1 LDGSKAEHTP
11 MLIVDKNGL
20 NGKIAHM
27 EQLPFLGDKQVL
39 VRFENGQQVLVPRE
53 MLLLQDGGY
62 YYLPVG
68 IEELRVDTTAYKHK
82 DATYAIAEDTDST
95 SDAPLHVIP
104 IVEEKVNVQKRLREV
119 GTVEIRKTV
128 HEHTEV
134 VDESLKSE
142 EVEITRV
149 AVNRLVEEPI
159 PIRNEGDTMIIS
171 LLEEVLV
178 IEKRLLLREE
188 VHIKKV
194 QTLLHEPQEV
204 LLREERVEIVRKP
217 NLEEISGTENKQ

>member
-1 LDGSKAEHTP
+1 VASSKAEGEP
-11 MLIVDKNGL
+11 VLIVDKNGL
-20 NGKIAHM
+20 HGKIDHV
-27 EQLPFLGDKQVL
+27 EQLPILGDKQVL
-39 VRFENGQQVLVPRE
+39 VQFENGQQVLVPRE
-53 MLLLQDGGY
+53 MLILQDGGH
-62 YYLPVG
+62 YYLPVS
-68 IEELRVDTTAYKHK
+68 IEELRVDTTVYKHK
-82 DATYAIAEDTDST
+82 DATNTIDTNTMYEDTDSR
-95 SDAPLHVIP
+95 SNAQLQVIP
-104 IVEEKVNVQKRLREV
+104 VVEEKINVQKRLHEV

-134 VDESLKSE
+134 VDELLKSE
-142 EVEITRV
+142 EVEVERV
-149 AVNRLVEEPI
+149 AVNRIVEEPI

-194 QTLLHEPQEV
+194 QTVVHEPQEV

-217 NLEEISGTENKQ
+217 NLEQG